1 MIYLIFT
8 QAGFE
13 DAKNS
18 VLENNAT
25 LWINDGILSDEQL
38 KALSTASVTVNILS
52 TLIEPTN
59 EKAIIAAIESI
70 EIEHPDTELL
80 VEYL

>member
-13 DAKNS
+13 DAEDS
-18 VLENNAT
+18 VLENNAI
-25 LWINDGILSDEQL
+25 LWINNGILSDQQI
-38 KALSTASVTVNILS
+38 KALSTADITIN
-52 TLIEPTN
+52 TLTTFVDPTN
-59 EKAIIAAIESI
+59 EKAIMAAIESI
-70 EIEHPDTELL
+70 ETEFPNAKLF

>member
-13 DAKNS
+13 DAKES
-18 VLENNAT
+18 VLTNNAT
-25 LWINDGILSDEQL
+25 LWINDGILSDDQL
-38 KALSTASVTVNILS
+38 KALSAAKITVNIL
-52 TLIEPTN
+52 EKPVDPAN

>member
-13 DAKNS
+13 DAKSS

-25 LWINDGILSDEQL
+25 LWINKDILSDQQI
-38 KALSTASVTVNILS
+38 KILSTANITIN
-52 TLIEPTN
+52 TLATFVDPTN
-59 EKAIIAAIESI
+59 EKAIMAAIESI
-70 EIEHPDTELL
+70 ETEFPNAKLF

>member
-13 DAKNS
+13 DAKSS

-25 LWINDGILSDEQL
+25 LWINNGILSDEQL
-38 KALSTASVTVNILS
+38 KSLSMASITVNM
-52 TLIEPTN
+52 LIPLVDPTN

-70 EIEHPDTELL
+70 EKEHPNAKLF

>member
-13 DAKNS
+13 DAKQS
-18 VLENNAT
+18 VLESTAT
-25 LWINDGILSDEQL
+25 LWLNNGILSEGEIQQL
-38 KALSTASVTVNILS
+38 SALGIRINILAKS
-52 TLIEPTN
+52 IDPTN
-59 EKAIIAAIESI
+59 EREIVTAIESI
-70 EIEHPDTELL
+70 ETAYPDTELF